1 MPWYGHEVFDG
12 RTRTTMPRH
21 PLMALL
27 LLAATILPIPSV
39 FGQEFV
45 PPETLLPDP
54 GAAYAVKNVAAN
66 DRLNVRSQ
74 PGTQSQ
80 TIGTLAHDAR
90 GIVVTGRRTGD
101 GSSVWW
107 EVVMP
112 GESGDTGWVN
122 HRFLAA
128 QTNADTGGGNYPLL
142 CTGTEPF
149 WSLRLEDGH
158 GAYSDPD
165 TEIVTLSASSWMKSR
180 NSPAV
185 FAIRLRDENNGAA
198 GEGYTTIQRA
208 TCSDGMSDFEYP
220 FQATVILPD
229 QTVLDGCCSRSAS
242 P

>member
-1 MPWYGHEVFDG
+1 MPQ
-12 RTRTTMPRH
+12 H

-27 LLAATILPIPSV
+27 LLAATILPMSAALAQDFI
-39 FGQEFV
+39 
-45 PPETLLPDP
+45 PPEALSPDP
-54 GAAYAVKNVAAN
+54 GAAYAVKDVAAN

-74 PGTQSQ
+74 PGTGSQ
-80 TIGTLAHDAR
+80 TIGSLAHDAR
-90 GIVVTGRRTGD
+90 GIVVTGRRAAD

-107 EVVMP
+107 EVIMP
-112 GESGDTGWVN
+112 GETGDAGWVN

-128 QTNADTGGGNYPLL
+128 QTGAETGGGDYPLV

-158 GAYSDPD
+158 GAYSDPE
-165 TEIVTLSASSWMKSR
+165 TEMVTMSASRWTRSR

-185 FAIRLRDENNGAA
+185 FVIRLQDENNGAA

-208 TCSDGMSDFEYP
+208 ACSDGMSDFEYP

-229 QTVLDGCCSRSAS
+229 QTVLDGCCSRTGS